1 MMHMEKVRR
10 IIFRKLTDADF
21 FNINK
26 PAGIESGGGGQ
37 SYIDISTT
45 AVNSDQW
52 AWFFT
57 GIPTGRTSNGPKWEF
72 EIHSLGVNRSQVITI
87 GQRRN
92 TTFSIRSQ
100 KLLSRESNR
109 VLAWHPD
116 HTNFPKPIDNTKRE
130 HVYDLVVYLVSL
142 ENGQYWAG
150 WFQTSRP
157 ESDWPIN
164 NSLNDIFPKNEGIIE
179 NCADILFDPTDAI
192 WPFRISVS
200 RSRHTIEHEL
210 TIVPVKKKT
219 EEELVK
225 ELFDED
231 ENIDADTTPLQKE
244 VIRRIRVRNYKS
256 VKLLKELY
264 GGKCQITGERM
275 TFRTKDGSLYS
286 EVHHLIPVGKGG
298 SDSVFNLI
306 VVSPLIH
313 KMLHYANVSRID
325 LTKINNNRL
334 TIEINGE
341 EYTIVWHPNHAAIIE
356 NAVRGS

>member
-1 MMHMEKVRR
+1 MSAERVRG
-10 IIFRKLTDADF
+10 IVFRKLTDADF

-45 AVNSDQW
+45 AVNSNQW

-57 GIPTGRTSNGPKWEF
+57 GIPAGRTSNGPKWEF
-72 EIHSLGVNRSQVITI
+72 KIHSLGVNRFQVITI
-87 GQRRN
+87 GQRRD

-116 HTNFPKPIDNTKRE
+116 YTNFPKPRDNTKRE

-164 NSLNDIFPKNEGIIE
+164 DSLNDIFLRNEGIIE
-179 NCADILFDPTDAI
+179 NCADILFDSSDPE
-192 WPFRISVS
+192 WPFRIAP
-200 RSRHTIEHEL
+200 EE
-210 TIVPVKKKT
+210 KT
-219 EEELVK
+219 RKEPTKAMKPFFREKNEEDILN

-231 ENIDADTTPLQKE
+231 ETIDSDKTPQEKE
-244 VIRRIRVRNYKS
+244 MIRKIKVRNRKA
-256 VKLLKELY
+256 VRLLKELY
-264 GGKCQITGERM
+264 RGRCQVTSEKF
-275 TFRTKDGSLYS
+275 TFKKKDGQFYS
-286 EVHHLIPVGKGG
+286 EGHHLIPLGAGG
-298 SDSVFNLI
+298 ADSPFNVVI
-306 VVSPLIH
+306 VSPLIH
-313 KMLHYANVSRID
+313 RMLHYADVSP
-325 LTKINNNRL
+325 INLNAIEDNKL
-334 TIEINGE
+334 TIQINGE
-341 EYTIVWHPNHAAIIE
+341 EYTITWHSKHADAIKSVLE
-356 NAVRGS
+356 